1 MARKKTKKICNSEG
15 GIIVGNHERERS
27 YESDKRDDQIHAKDF
42 MIGALTG
49 AIIGS
54 LAALLFAPKSGRE
67 FRHDINNQ
75 AYTIRD
81 KTDQLRTTA
90 ISKGS
95 ELTSSVKDK
104 TTEISRKVT
113 EQSVDLVN
121 KVRKIK
127 PEEAETDDS
136 NPIDELFEHE
146 SQSEIQKK
154 LDETKKAFDDTE
166 NKLGKH

>member
-1 MARKKTKKICNSEG
+1 VA
-15 GIIVGNHERERS
+15 NHERS
-27 YESDKRDDQIHAKDF
+27 FESDKRDDQIHTKDF
-42 MIGALTG
+42 IIGALTG

-54 LAALLFAPKSGRE
+54 LTSLLLAPKSGRE
-67 FRHDINNQ
+67 LRHDLNNQ

-81 KTDQLRTTA
+81 KTDHLRTSA
-90 ISKGS
+90 ISRGT

-104 TTEISRKVT
+104 TTAISRKVS

-121 KVRKIK
+121 KVRKVK
-127 PEEAETDDS
+127 PEEAEIDDS
-136 NPIDELFEHE
+136 NPIDELFEQE
-146 SQSEIQKK
+146 SQSEIQRK

>member
-1 MARKKTKKICNSEG
+1 MG
-15 GIIVGNHERERS
+15 GNERERS
-27 YESDKRDDQIHAKDF
+27 YESDKRDDQINAKDF
-42 MIGALTG
+42 MIGTLIG
-49 AIIGS
+49 GIVGS

-67 FRHDINNQ
+67 FRDDINNQ

-81 KTDQLRTTA
+81 KTDQLRKTA

-95 ELTSSVKDK
+95 EITSSVKDK

-127 PEEAETDDS
+127 TEEAETDDA
-136 NPIDELFEHE
+136 NPIDQLFEHE
-146 SQSEIQKK
+146 SQSDIQKK
-154 LDETKKAFDDTE
+154 LDETKKAFDETE
-166 NKLGKH
+166 SKLGKH

>member
-1 MARKKTKKICNSEG
+1 M
-15 GIIVGNHERERS
+15 GNHERS
-27 YESDKRDDQIHAKDF
+27 YESDKRDNQIHAKDF
-42 MIGALTG
+42 IIGALTG
-49 AIIGS
+49 AIVGS
-54 LAALLFAPKSGRE
+54 LTALFLAPKSGRE
-67 FRHDINNQ
+67 LRHDINNQ
-75 AYTIRD
+75 AYTLRD
-81 KTDQLRTTA
+81 KTDQFRTSA

-104 TTEISRKVT
+104 TTELSRKVS

-127 PEEAETDDS
+127 QDEAETDDT

-146 SQSEIQKK
+146 PQSGIQRK

-166 NKLGKH
+166 NKLGNH

>member
-1 MARKKTKKICNSEG
+1 M
-15 GIIVGNHERERS
+15 GNNERS
-27 YESDKRDDQIHAKDF
+27 YESDKRDDGINTKDF
-42 MIGALTG
+42 IIGALTG

-54 LAALLFAPKSGRE
+54 LTALLFAPKSGRE
-67 FRHDINNQ
+67 FRHDLNNQ

-81 KTDQLRTTA
+81 KTEHLRTNA
-90 ISKGS
+90 ISRGS
-95 ELTSSVKDK
+95 ELTSAVKDK
-104 TTEISRKVT
+104 TSAISKKVS

-127 PEEAETDDS
+127 PEEAETEDS

-146 SQSEIQKK
+146 PQSEIQRK